1 VNEEAAVLT
10 PLPADE
16 WDDEARASLS
26 SLVEPELRN
35 PDAAGNALATLVRH
49 PDLTAVY
56 LPFNTYLLQGSTLP
70 PRIRELAILRVAHYR
85 GCAYEWGHHVLLA
98 RAEGISDH
106 DIAAV
111 QTGSLTDEF
120 DRTLVAAVD
129 ELHQQSRITAITW
142 AALGARLDDRQRMD
156 LIFTVGGYGVLA
168 TALNTFG
175 VELEPDTTPPPTD
188 H

>member
-1 VNEEAAVLT
+1 MNEEVAVLT

-16 WDDEARASLS
+16 WDDVARASLA
-26 SLVEPELRN
+26 SLVAPELRN
-35 PDAAGNALATLVRH
+35 PGAAGNALATLVRH
-49 PDLTAVY
+49 PNLTEVY

-70 PRIRELAILRVAHYR
+70 PRIRELVILRVAHYR
-85 GCAYEWGHHVLLA
+85 GCAYEWGHHIVLA
-98 RAEGISDH
+98 RQEGVSDQ

-111 QTGSLTDEF
+111 QTGSLADEF
-120 DRTLVAAVD
+120 DRTLMAAVD
-129 ELHQQSRITAITW
+129 ELHDQSRICPDTW

-175 VELEPDTTPPPTD
+175 VELEPDTAQTTD
-188 H
+188 